1 MMLNSLL
8 KLLTISVSKMLL
20 EDGRVWEF
28 LALFLSD
35 FLGMG
40 WEKIVFKCYCYNNVA
55 IFALLFLTTFI
66 IMSDNY
72 YVKYSHIRI
81 YQSSFLQDGF
91 AVLAYVKDDD
101 GKKNIIRHFIKII

>member
-8 KLLTISVSKMLL
+8 KSHVLTISVSKMLL

-28 LALFLSD
+28 LALFLTD

-55 IFALLFLTTFI
+55 IFALAFPENI
-66 IMSDNY
+66 IIKSNNY

-81 YQSSFLQDGF
+81 YQSSFLQDGPS
-91 AVLAYVKDDD
+91 L
-101 GKKNIIRHFIKII
+101 RER